1 LEPSLRQLQWGLPIG
16 MRGRWALSVATA
28 LSLAGCWHGGSPR
41 TAPPVSTTS
50 ASATSVTGPPA
61 PPPEGRFL
69 ALGGERIADNHLYE
83 LTFGPPRMRLLSPV
97 GRVTTLGACP
107 STVVVAAAQAE
118 VGYSD
123 HLQTFRRG
131 EFGPVDGLGR
141 PRGGQPSLAPDCR
154 VLYLEIVISEDI
166 DRLHLFDPKTGADT
180 VIATASEYGGTSWG
194 PDGAIAFVEETLSRP
209 GARPVAQALVT
220 LSPKGVRR
228 TLPPPVSDPAELL
241 WAASGWMALG
251 RRTGDT
257 TIFFRPETG
266 ERHDLVGWAPRAW
279 SPDGNRLLVAAG
291 RFGENDD
298 FEGFRRLGIVEL
310 SDLATVK
317 ELGDSDVPVFSA
329 VWLPAGSDP
338 LGG

>member
-1 LEPSLRQLQWGLPIG
+1 MRGHWALFAATAPSLASCFP
-16 MRGRWALSVATA
+16 
-28 LSLAGCWHGGSPR
+28 GGPPR
-41 TAPPVSTTS
+41 SAPPVSTT
-50 ASATSVTGPPA
+50 APTATTTPVV

-69 ALGGERIADNHLYE
+69 ALGGERVADNSLYE

-123 HLQTFRRG
+123 HLQTFRRN
-131 EFGPVDGLGR
+131 EFGPIDGLGT
-141 PRGGQPSLAPDCR
+141 PRAGQPALTPDCR
-154 VLYLEIVISEDI
+154 ILYLEIVISEGI
-166 DRLHLFDPKTGADT
+166 DRLHLFDPNTKADK
-180 VIATASEYGGTSWG
+180 VIATASEYAGTSWG
-194 PDGAIAFVEETLSRP
+194 PGGAIAFVEQTRSRP
-209 GARPVAQALVT
+209 GIRPTADALVI
-220 LSPKGVRR
+220 LSPQGGRR

-251 RRTGDT
+251 RRSGDATVFLHPDTGV
-257 TIFFRPETG
+257 
-266 ERHDLVGWAPRAW
+266 RHELVGWAPRAW
-279 SPDGNRLLVAAG
+279 SPDGTRLLVAAG
-291 RFGENDD
+291 RFGDD
-298 FEGFRRLGIVEL
+298 DHFEGFRRLGIVEL

-317 ELGDSDVPVFSA
+317 ELGESDVPVFSA

>member
-1 LEPSLRQLQWGLPIG
+1 MQ
-16 MRGRWALSVATA
+16 
-28 LSLAGCWHGGSPR
+28 
-41 TAPPVSTTS
+41 
-50 ASATSVTGPPA
+50 
-61 PPPEGRFL
+61 
-69 ALGGERIADNHLYE
+69 
-83 LTFGPPRMRLLSPV
+83 LLSPV

-118 VGYSD
+118 VGYRD

-141 PRGGQPSLAPDCR
+141 PRAGQPRLAPDCR
-154 VLYLEIVISEDI
+154 ILYLEIVVSEGI
-166 DRLHLFDPKTGADT
+166 DRLHVFDPSTGADT
-180 VIATASEYGGTSWG
+180 AIATAPEYADTSWG
-194 PDGAIAFVEETLSRP
+194 PGGAVAFVEQTPSRP
-209 GARPVAQALVT
+209 GSRPLAQALVT
-220 LSPKGVRR
+220 LSPTGVRR

-257 TIFFRPETG
+257 TVFLHPDTG

-279 SPDGNRLLVAAG
+279 SPDGQRLLVAAG
-291 RFGENDD
+291 RFGEDD
-298 FEGFRRLGIVEL
+298 RFEGFRRLGIVEL
-310 SDLATVK
+310 PDLATVK
-317 ELGDSDVPVFSA
+317 ELGESDVPVFTA